1 MNVRSPDEKESFLS
15 VLERISSRF
24 ARVSSAEVG
33 SEIEP
38 WMERVACSLGLDR
51 SVIAEFLPQGRGLQ
65 VLYQW
70 TREEFPPMPMYLAD
84 DRVPWMVTKVRKGE
98 TVAVSSIHSLPRG
111 SRRDRAHMTSPV
123 GSKAAVAVPFVIDN
137 EIIGAIS
144 FGDLKHQRRWSPILI
159 RRLKLV
165 ADIFANALARQ
176 RSATQSNRVRERVEG
191 AAKFALLGEMAAA
204 ITHELNHP
212 LGAILANAQAAH
224 SMLGRTRPNL
234 TKLNEI
240 VDDIISGER
249 RASSYVERVRSLFKD
264 KEPRSETLD
273 VGQVIDRTAL
283 LVREDML
290 LRGISLEIDVDTGLP
305 DVAADSTGIEQV
317 MLNLLRNAADAV
329 TIRDTHSRC
338 IKLSAFRRDPNQVA
352 IAVSDTGEGIDQK
365 ILGSVFEPLFTTKE
379 KGAGM
384 GFTIGRSIVES
395 HGGEGRIRSN
405 GEQGTSFEVT
415 PPVVNR
421 N

>member
-51 SVIAEFLPQGRGLQ
+51 SVIAEFLPQGGGLQ

-98 TVAVSSIHSLPRG
+98 TVVVSSIHSLPRNASG
-111 SRRDRAHMTSPV
+111 DRVHMTGPV

-176 RSATQSNRVRERVEG
+176 RSAIQSNTMRERADSVT
-191 AAKFALLGEMAAA
+191 KFAMLGEMAAA
-204 ITHELNHP
+204 VTHELNHP

-234 TKLNEI
+234 AKLNEI
-240 VDDIISGER
+240 VDDITSGDR
-249 RASSYVERVRSLFKD
+249 AASSYVERVRSLFKD
-264 KEPRSETLD
+264 KKPCSETLD
-273 VGQVIDRTAL
+273 ISQVIERTTL
-283 LVREDML
+283 LVRDDML
-290 LRGISLEIDVDTGLP
+290 LQGISLQIDVDT
-305 DVAADSTGIEQV
+305 
-317 MLNLLRNAADAV
+317 R
-329 TIRDTHSRC
+329 
-338 IKLSAFRRDPNQVA
+338 
-352 IAVSDTGEGIDQK
+352 
-365 ILGSVFEPLFTTKE
+365 
-379 KGAGM
+379 
-384 GFTIGRSIVES
+384 
-395 HGGEGRIRSN
+395 
-405 GEQGTSFEVT
+405 
-415 PPVVNR
+415 
-421 N
+421 

>member
-1 MNVRSPDEKESFLS
+1 M
-15 VLERISSRF
+15 
-24 ARVSSAEVG
+24 EV
-33 SEIEP
+33 
-38 WMERVACSLGLDR
+38 WMERVARSRGLDR

-165 ADIFANALARQ
+165 ADIFANSLARQ
-176 RSATQSNRVRERVEG
+176 RSAIQSNTMRERAESVT
-191 AAKFALLGEMAAA
+191 KFAMLGEMAAA
-204 ITHELNHP
+204 VTHELNHP
-212 LGAILANAQAAH
+212 LGAILANAQAAR

-234 TKLNEI
+234 AKLNEI

-264 KEPRSETLD
+264 KKPRNKTLD
-273 VGQVIDRTAL
+273 IGHAINRTTL

-290 LRGISLEIDVDTGLP
+290 LQGISLQIDVDT
-305 DVAADSTGIEQV
+305 
-317 MLNLLRNAADAV
+317 R
-329 TIRDTHSRC
+329 
-338 IKLSAFRRDPNQVA
+338 
-352 IAVSDTGEGIDQK
+352 
-365 ILGSVFEPLFTTKE
+365 
-379 KGAGM
+379 
-384 GFTIGRSIVES
+384 
-395 HGGEGRIRSN
+395 
-405 GEQGTSFEVT
+405 
-415 PPVVNR
+415 
-421 N
+421 

>member
-1 MNVRSPDEKESFLS
+1 
-15 VLERISSRF
+15 
-24 ARVSSAEVG
+24 
-33 SEIEP
+33 
-38 WMERVACSLGLDR
+38 
-51 SVIAEFLPQGRGLQ
+51 VIAEFLPEGGGLQ

-84 DRVPWMVTKVRKGE
+84 DLVPWMVTKVRKGE
-98 TVAVSSIHSLPRG
+98 TVVLSSIRSLPRNASG
-111 SRRDRAHMTSPV
+111 DRVHMTGPF

-137 EIIGAIS
+137 KIIGAIS
-144 FGDLKHQRRWSPILI
+144 FGDLKHKRRWSPTLI

-176 RSATQSNRVRERVEG
+176 RSATQSNRVRERADS

-224 SMLGRTRPNL
+224 SMLGRARPRPNL
-234 TKLNEI
+234 AKLNEI
-240 VDDIISGER
+240 IDDIISGER

-264 KEPRSETLD
+264 KKPCSETLD
-273 VGQVIDRTAL
+273 VSQVIEETTL

-290 LRGISLEIDVDTGLP
+290 MRGISLQIDLDASLP
-305 DVAADSTGIEQV
+305 DVGADRTGIEQV
-317 MLNLLRNAADAV
+317 ILNLLRNAADAV
-329 TIRDTHSRC
+329 TIGDSNSRR
-338 IKLSAFRRDPNQVA
+338 IKVSASRRDPNQVA
-352 IAVSDTGEGIDQK
+352 IAVSDTGNGIDQK

-384 GFTIGRSIVES
+384 GLSIVRSIVES
-395 HGGEGRIRSN
+395 HGGEVRIRSN
-405 GEQGTSFEVT
+405 SEQGTTFEFT
-415 PPVVNR
+415 LPVVDR
-421 N
+421 D